1 PRAAVAGIAAVRLA
15 TASLVVLSGL
25 AGPLAAQRAHHFELG
40 GSVAATR
47 YDHLMGLPDHVGV
60 LVHVGYFLTP
70 VFALEAAG
78 GFSQPHTAIPFEFT
92 TVSWAGASVVLNFPL
107 GSRQLPYLMGG
118 YTRIRYG
125 GDPPYDYGDHAVHGA
140 IGDRVFLFP
149 GAALRIEGR
158 AIFAP
163 HTDARFDGRWA
174 GHVVGSLGVSLFTG
188 GRRTSQGAGR

>member
-1 PRAAVAGIAAVRLA
+1 MRLA
-15 TASLVVLSGL
+15 TVSLVVLSGL
-25 AGPLAAQRAHHFELG
+25 AGPLSAQRPHHLELG

-47 YDHLMGLPDHVGV
+47 YDHLMGLPDHIGV
-60 LVHVGYFLTP
+60 LVHVGYLLTP
-70 VFALEAAG
+70 AFALEAAG
-78 GFSQPHTAIPFEFT
+78 GFSQPQTAIPLEFT
-92 TVSWAGASVVLNFPL
+92 TVSWASASSVLNFPL
-107 GSRQLPYLMGG
+107 GSRQLPYLLAG

-125 GDPPYDYGDHAVHGA
+125 AEPPYDYGDHAVHGA

-163 HTDARFDGRWA
+163 HTNQRFGGRWA

-188 GRRTSQGAGR
+188 GRRTRQGAGR